1 MAITAGMVKELRE
14 MTGAG
19 MMDCKKALSETN
31 GDMDAAVEFLR
42 KNGQAKAEKK
52 AGRIAAEGIVKT
64 VVKDDKVAA
73 IVEVNSETDFVAK
86 NDEFQ
91 GFVEAVANQVVDSE
105 AADLDAFMAEAW
117 EADTT
122 KTVKDALVEKI
133 AVIGENLNIRR
144 FEKVAADN
152 GVVVPYIH
160 GGGRIGVIVAANGAS
175 DDAAREALTNIA
187 MQVAAMNPTYISR
200 NDICAEELAKLQENT
215 VDAALNDPA
224 SLPKPI
230 LNKLI
235 DKAMNSSAWS
245 DEDKAIYEEKK
256 SNMNYL
262 FNFLSK
268 EAAAA
273 LAELA
278 MADKDAIVSD
288 KIFKGLADGRVSKQL
303 KEICL
308 LDQTYVKA
316 EDGKQTVA
324 KYLESV
330 NKALTIAKVVRFEVG
345 EGMEKKNEDFA
356 AEVAAQMKG

>member
-160 GGGRIGVIVAANGAS
+160 GGGRIGVLVVADTDVVN
-175 DDAAREALTNIA
+175 DEIKAALKNVA
-187 MQVAAMNPTYISR
+187 MQVAALNPKYTNRNEVSEEYIAHEKE
-200 NDICAEELAKLQENT
+200 ILMAQIQ
-215 VDAALNDPA
+215 NDPKE
-224 SLPKPI
+224 SQKPEKVI
-230 LNKLI
+230 QGMIQGRINK
-235 DKAMNSSAWS
+235 
-245 DEDKAIYEEKK
+245 E
-256 SNMNYL
+256 
-262 FNFLSK
+262 
-268 EAAAA
+268 
-273 LAELA
+273 
-278 MADKDAIVSD
+278 
-288 KIFKGLADGRVSKQL
+288 L

-308 LDQTYVKA
+308 LEQEYVKA
-316 EDGKQTVA
+316 ENKETVA
-324 KYLESV
+324 KYLEMVSKEV
-330 NKALTIAKVVRFEVG
+330 GTPVELKRFVRFETG
-345 EGMEKKNEDFA
+345 EGLEKKNEDFA
-356 AEVAAQMKG
+356 AEVAAQMNA